1 MASDRLTE
9 APGPA
14 HPQALPARGT
24 HSPAAAPQEGCRP
37 LAARLTNGSV
47 EPRRQ
52 IRFKIADQPIREHH
66 PHDNACVRARGR
78 EQKKNGDEHA
88 HYVREPPKRAILAK
102 GTVRVGALWGVCEGR
117 GCFCGPC
124 RFPAPGSGSLSCN
137 YSNDLLT
144 NCILFLPPCFPGA
157 GK

>member
-1 MASDRLTE
+1 MPLKYQCFSPRKSLFLRRGNRELQPSHSQDRREAKTTSGEPHPHPSGHASKGRPRLGPKRNAQSSPPPGRPLVASDRLTE

-78 EQKKNGDEHA
+78 
-88 HYVREPPKRAILAK
+88 
-102 GTVRVGALWGVCEGR
+102 
-117 GCFCGPC
+117 
-124 RFPAPGSGSLSCN
+124 
-137 YSNDLLT
+137 
-144 NCILFLPPCFPGA
+144 
-157 GK
+157 